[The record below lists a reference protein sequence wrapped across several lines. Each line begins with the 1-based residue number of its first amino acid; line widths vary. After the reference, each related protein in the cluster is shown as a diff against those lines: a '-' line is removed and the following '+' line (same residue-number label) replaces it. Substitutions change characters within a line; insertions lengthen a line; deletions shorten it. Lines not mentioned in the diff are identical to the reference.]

1 MELDAP
7 GPGGEI
13 IGERNHME
21 FNLTTALEKVED
33 NEKAEYLLILKL
45 LNN

>member
-7 GPGGEI
+7 GPGGV
-13 IGERNHME
+13 IGESNHEE

-33 NEKAEYLLILKL
+33 NGKAEYLLILKL
-45 LNN
+45 LKN